1 MRGRFHMIPERR
13 GYFCHAS
20 IFYSNVNQMLNS
32 LSGYIPLM
40 RMAVD
45 APRTELKPPRSMEV
59 KKLNR

>member
-1 MRGRFHMIPERR
+1 MIPERR

-40 RMAVD
+40 RMAVA

-59 KKLNR
+59 KKLNW